1 MAPITTV
8 YIKGPDPKNPEIGW
22 SDRPAVRR
30 MTFSC
35 EMNRSGRPISRHP
48 VAHVGE
54 APNQDAG
61 TPEAARGPTR
71 PAPTRF
77 SPTSPALN
85 PAVNPVLLQRIRMT
99 LLRSRQGPV
108 GRLLLDEAVHPVR
121 DITALH

>member
-1 MAPITTV
+1 MALATTA
-8 YIKGPDPKNPEIGW
+8 YIEGPDPKNPEIGR

-61 TPEAARGPTR
+61 PPEAPKPRADPPGQPSI
-71 PAPTRF
+71 PPSILFCSNAF
-77 SPTSPALN
+77 A
-85 PAVNPVLLQRIRMT
+85 
-99 LLRSRQGPV
+99 
-108 GRLLLDEAVHPVR
+108 
-121 DITALH
+121 